1 MVQVQAVSSN
11 NTSSIQSKTL
21 NGLTN
26 KELNNRMNELI
37 KTDPIDQATPK
48 RDVPFYTSIRNNV
61 MLDKV
66 LVNQKTIIEN
76 QNKIMQKLGIGEK
89 LDIKG

>member
-1 MVQVQAVSSN
+1 MAQIQPVQAA
-11 NTSSIQSKTL
+11 TSAKQAGPI

-26 KELNNRMNELI
+26 NELNTRMNELI

-48 RDVPFYTSIRNNV
+48 RDIPFYTSIRNNV

-66 LVNQKTIIEN
+66 LANQKTLIQN
-76 QNKIMQKLGIGEK
+76 QNKIMQKLEIGER
-89 LDIKG
+89 LDLKV